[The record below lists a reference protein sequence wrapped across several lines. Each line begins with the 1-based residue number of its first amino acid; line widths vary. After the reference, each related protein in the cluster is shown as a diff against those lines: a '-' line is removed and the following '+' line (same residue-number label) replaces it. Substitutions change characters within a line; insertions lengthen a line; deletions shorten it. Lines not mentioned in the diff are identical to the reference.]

1 MNNLLKSCYHN
12 KKTLCNVCDISET
25 KCVLKP
31 ILADA
36 NIILSKY
43 LEETNTQRAIE
54 FLNKNRY
61 SHRVIVTS
69 LVLGE
74 VMKKILE
81 TNDQRLDS
89 EFGTIATDLRHFEYR
104 DINYTD
110 DEFLDILSIICG
122 LDLHCGERDKVHIA
136 SAIHLKIA
144 LASFDKGINK
154 TDAEKINK
162 ALKDTDYKFKL
173 YNLD

>member
-1 MNNLLKSCYHN
+1 MNNLLKSCHHN
-12 KKTLCNVCDISET
+12 KKIFCNHCDISET
-25 KCVLKP
+25 KCTLKP

-43 LEETNTQRAIE
+43 LEETNTQKAID

-74 VMKKILE
+74 VMKIIVE
-81 TNDQRLDS
+81 SNDERLDA
-89 EFGTIATDLRHFEYR
+89 EFGNIANDLRHFEYR
-104 DINYTD
+104 DVNYSD
-110 DEFLDILSIICG
+110 DEFLEIFSIICG

-136 SAIHLKIA
+136 SAIHLKIE
-144 LASFDKGINK
+144 LASFDKGMNK

-162 ALKDTDYKFKL
+162 ALKDIDYKFKL